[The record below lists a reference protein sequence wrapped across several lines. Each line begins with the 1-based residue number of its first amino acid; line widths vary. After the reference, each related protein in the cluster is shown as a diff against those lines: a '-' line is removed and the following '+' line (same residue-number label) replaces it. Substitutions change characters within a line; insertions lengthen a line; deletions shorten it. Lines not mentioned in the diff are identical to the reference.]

1 MQKQKQKHIEE
12 ENLDADEEV
21 AMRKGLETSPNYT
34 VFPEHL
40 PY

>member
-12 ENLDADEEV
+12 ENLDADEGV

-34 VFPEHL
+34 AFPEYL